1 MSEFPRRPD
10 GLTVMSIVCDH
21 AAWLSWSVSGDWDE
35 TILRKEYIYIFK
47 KGWEGCA
54 AGNKN
59 IKAVMTRHVQGSSD
73 SIH

>member
-1 MSEFPRRPD
+1 M
-10 GLTVMSIVCDH
+10 
-21 AAWLSWSVSGDWDE
+21 
-35 TILRKEYIYIFK
+35 YIYIFK

>member
-35 TILRKEYIYIFK
+35 TILRKECIYIYLRR
-47 KGWEGCA
+47 
-54 AGNKN
+54 AGRGAQLGTK
-59 IKAVMTRHVQGSSD
+59 T
-73 SIH
+73 